1 MSDLSLR
8 SSQPTL
14 FATEPSTSSPVSEGG
29 PSPSGLQDG
38 QTTDRSGRR
47 VARARPSQRP
57 VKRSPVQDA
66 KERTLSRALDELA
79 SSFAADAT
87 TPGTPTSDTSGQRYG
102 DSPATVDLQKS
113 LESRCRARMEGCGSP
128 EFEVHWKSLGMVLG
142 VSICVARS
150 SARRTSG
157 SDSGGQPAGWPTPNA
172 IPEGRGGLQSNPEK
186 ALERQQQGHMLN
198 LDDAACLAGWP
209 TPMAGSP
216 ATADYN
222 EAGNNDSSRKTVALL
237 AGWNTPRATDG
248 SKGGPNQSG
257 GALPADAALCGW
269 ATPAARDFR
278 SEEATDQFNAER
290 WAHPRGKPLS
300 AQALTAACPS
310 GSGAITE
317 SSGVPIKNSGASRP
331 KLNPAFSAWIMGFP
345 TIWVLCG
352 WRAFLSP
359 PKRSRAA

>member
-1 MSDLSLR
+1 MSDLLPR
-8 SSQPTL
+8 SGQPTL
-14 FATEPSTSSPVSEGG
+14 FAIEPYTSLPAWAAGH
-29 PSPSGLQDG
+29 SPSDSQVGP
-38 QTTDRSGRR
+38 TTDRSGRR

-57 VKRSPVQDA
+57 VKRSPAQDA
-66 KERTLSRALDELA
+66 KARSLSRALDELA

-87 TPGTPTSDTSGQRYG
+87 TPGTPTSDISGPRYG
-102 DSPATVDLQKS
+102 DSLATVDLQNS

-128 EFEVHWKSLGMVLG
+128 EYEVHWKSLDMVLG

-150 SARRTSG
+150 SARQTSG

-222 EAGNNDSSRKTVALL
+222 EAGNNDSSRKTVAL
-237 AGWNTPRATDG
+237 
-248 SKGGPNQSG
+248 
-257 GALPADAALCGW
+257 CGW

-278 SEEATDQFNAER
+278 SEEATDEFNAER

-300 AQALTAACPS
+300 AQAMTAACPS

-317 SSGVPIKNSGASRP
+317 SSSVPMASSVASRP

-352 WRAFLSP
+352 WRAFRSP
-359 PKRSRAA
+359 PKRSKVA